1 MNRRLVHGPR
11 LVTPIP
17 LAGHRT
23 VRADGQLKIRA
34 GAIMWIAGPVAAAL
48 GSVLVGLVPEDVHL
62 GVHLLGAVLG
72 IGVGNCGFILA
83 GLIGRTSPFGRL
95 RPLTLPLSILA
106 MAATVLLAVE
116 RDEAVGDAVAGGE
129 GLVEQQP
136 PDRREP
142 GVRSGRAGLRPRG
155 ADHRNLE
162 LADDALLAGPGQEGN
177 DVPPGGRPG
186 AEPRVEI
193 VPGAVTQVPSAAGQ
207 PGQERGRHGEALLGP
222 LVGAVAER
230 RRGGAAGSQVAQQAP
245 AEEPFEQLA
254 VPGIAGPGRA
264 AAAPAGAR

>member
-1 MNRRLVHGPR
+1 MLVRLRRCCRSTVATGSGTSSQSAPSLSR
-11 LVTPIP
+11 VT
-17 LAGHRT
+17 AGGARG
-23 VRADGQLKIRA
+23 VGGAQSGDRA
-34 GAIMWIAGPVAAAL
+34 G
-48 GSVLVGLVPEDVHL
+48 
-62 GVHLLGAVLG
+62 
-72 IGVGNCGFILA
+72 
-83 GLIGRTSPFGRL
+83 
-95 RPLTLPLSILA
+95 
-106 MAATVLLAVE
+106 LLAVE
-116 RDEAVGDAVAGGE
+116 RDEAAGDAVAGCE
-129 GLVEQQP
+129 GLLEQQP

-162 LADDALLAGPGQEGN
+162 LADDALLAGPGQAGN
-177 DVPPGGRPG
+177 DVPPGSRPG

-193 VPGAVTQVPSAAGQ
+193 VLGAVTQVPSAIGR

-230 RRGGAAGSQVAQQAP
+230 RRGDAAGSQVAQQAL